1 MTQIAT
7 TREDLQIAW
16 LTALAITIHLAESTL
31 PTLIPGIKPGLANI
45 ITIVVLVRYGWST
58 AAWVV
63 FLRVLAG
70 SILIGT
76 FLSPTFLLSL
86 AGAICSIMILKPA
99 SLLPGKGFS
108 PVGYS
113 LLAAI
118 SHMAGQFTVAY
129 LIFIPHQAL
138 FYLLPALMT
147 LAVVFG
153 ILNGIISRVLL
164 EKLPKQTF

>member
-16 LTALAITIHLAESTL
+16 LTALAITIHLAESSL

-45 ITIVVLVRYGWST
+45 ITIVVLVRYGWSI

-70 SILIGT
+70 SILLGT

-86 AGAICSIMILKPA
+86 AGAICSIIILKPA

-129 LIFIPHQAL
+129 LIFIPHQAML
-138 FYLLPALMT
+138 YLLPVLMT
-147 LAVVFG
+147 LAVAFG
-153 ILNGIISRVLL
+153 ISNGIISKVLL
-164 EKLPKQTF
+164 EKLPR